1 MKKCTLF
8 ASIVCLFLLACTES
22 SKPIMSIDQVNEE
35 WQTTPIKGVKNAE
48 VMDMVMAFQKQ
59 WPTQSVDALL
69 KDLKLPEDQQQYISL
84 YDKEHG
90 YMSFAEGSDDRDAE
104 DMEARVWHRVN
115 GHQLFGINFS
125 QPASKAKSFMV
136 FYDYD
141 PSTKTLT
148 PEPNVFNAYT
158 SSFSNTELGYE
169 LYPESNDLVANEYFF
184 NWWGALRHVYSWDGM
199 KFRVPE
205 TEFEGSSTLMDEY
218 FEQFEPYEMDNFSK
232 YALVDVDGDGE
243 PELIVSTDNEE
254 NQAVFS
260 IVEGEIRLIAGTDFK
275 RQLIFYDGVVGDAG
289 GCGTGCYY
297 THYTKLKNSVPEYEL
312 HNLQSYNFET
322 DDLEDEYSKDEEL
335 LTEEEGDA
343 LLESFG
349 EPIEPNIEWRPL
361 KLWEED

>member
-8 ASIVCLFLLACTES
+8 ASILCLFLLACTES

-158 SSFSNTELGYE
+158 SSFSNTELG
-169 LYPESNDLVANEYFF
+169 FCI
-184 NWWGALRHVYSWDGM
+184 
-199 KFRVPE
+199 K
-205 TEFEGSSTLMDEY
+205 
-218 FEQFEPYEMDNFSK
+218 
-232 YALVDVDGDGE
+232 
-243 PELIVSTDNEE
+243 I
-254 NQAVFS
+254 
-260 IVEGEIRLIAGTDFK
+260 
-275 RQLIFYDGVVGDAG
+275 
-289 GCGTGCYY
+289 
-297 THYTKLKNSVPEYEL
+297 
-312 HNLQSYNFET
+312 
-322 DDLEDEYSKDEEL
+322 
-335 LTEEEGDA
+335 
-343 LLESFG
+343 
-349 EPIEPNIEWRPL
+349 
-361 KLWEED
+361 